1 VKYSP
6 KQGAGQDLDY
16 NQLAEWDKE
25 YVWHPFTQMQMW
37 NAADPLIIERG
48 EGSYLIDVL
57 GNRYLDGISSLWVT
71 VHGHA
76 HPILTQAIKDQ
87 VDKIAHT
94 TLLGLANVPSI
105 QLAKKLVEITP
116 SGLTKVFY
124 SDAGATSVEIAL
136 KIAFQYWQQHTDP
149 QERQKKKFISLE
161 EAYHGDT
168 VGTIS
173 LGGKGLVHA
182 TYRDLLFEG
191 YRVPTPYCYRCSLG
205 QERDLCNLAC
215 LQVVEDIMVEHHQE
229 IAGMII
235 EPLVQGAAGML
246 TAPVGYLRK
255 IRELCTKYNILMI
268 ADEVAVGFG
277 RTGTLFAC
285 EQEGVS
291 PDIMCIAKGL
301 TGGYLPLA
309 ATLTTETI
317 FQAFLGEPRECKTFF
332 HGHTFTGNPVGCAVA
347 LANIEVIEQAHLI
360 QHVQALTQVLSGELE
375 RFSSLSH
382 VGDIR
387 QKGLMVGIELVRD
400 KQTKEPYIIEDN
412 VGHQVILEARRHGL
426 IIRPLGNVIVL
437 MPILAMSEEELQE
450 VISITYQAIKNVTER
465 EST

>member
-1 VKYSP
+1 MK
-6 KQGAGQDLDY
+6 LDY
-16 NQLAEWDKE
+16 TQLAEWDKE

-48 EGSYLIDVL
+48 EGSYLIDVQ

-76 HPILTQAIKDQ
+76 HPILNQAIKDQ

-136 KIAFQYWQQHTDP
+136 KIAFQYWQQQTDP

-168 VGTIS
+168 VGAVS
-173 LGGKGLVHA
+173 VGGMDLFHA

-191 YRVPTPYCYRCSLG
+191 YRVPTPYCYRCPLG
-205 QERDLCNLAC
+205 LERDQCDLAC
-215 LQVVEDIMVEHHQE
+215 LQVVEDIMLEHHQE

-246 TAPVGYLRK
+246 MAPVGYLRK
-255 IRELCTKYNILMI
+255 IRELCTRYNILMI

-285 EQEGVS
+285 EQEEVS

-301 TGGYLPLA
+301 TGGYLPVA

-347 LANIEVIEQAHLI
+347 LANIELIEQTRLI
-360 QHVQALTQVLSGELE
+360 QHVQDLARMLSGELE
-375 RFSSLSH
+375 RFKSLSH

-387 QKGLMVGIELVRD
+387 QRGLMVGIELVRD
-400 KQTKEPYIIEDN
+400 KQTKEPYTLEENI
-412 VGHQVILEARRHGL
+412 GHQVVLEARRHGL
-426 IIRPLGNVIVL
+426 IIRPLGDVLVL
-437 MPILAMSEEELQE
+437 MPILAMSEEELQQ
-450 VISITYQAIKNVTER
+450 VLAITYQAIKNVTEGKR
-465 EST
+465 NDK

>member
-1 VKYSP
+1 MK
-6 KQGAGQDLDY
+6 LDY
-16 NQLAEWDKE
+16 DQLAEWDKE
-25 YVWHPFTQMQMW
+25 YVWHPFTQMQTW
-37 NAADPLIIERG
+37 NTEDPLIIERG
-48 EGSYLIDVL
+48 EGSYLIDVQ
-57 GNRYLDGISSLWVT
+57 GNRYLDGTSSLWVT

-136 KIAFQYWQQHTDP
+136 KIAYQYWHQQSDL
-149 QERQKKKFISLE
+149 QERQKKKKFISLE
-161 EAYHGDT
+161 DAYHGDT

-173 LGGKGLVHA
+173 VGGMGLVHA

-191 YRVPTPYCYRCSLG
+191 YRVPSPHCYRCPLD
-205 QERDLCNLAC
+205 QEREQCNLAC
-215 LQVVEDIMVEHHQE
+215 LQAVEDLMAEHHKE

-235 EPLVQGAAGML
+235 EPLVQGAAGMI
-246 TAPVGYLRK
+246 TAPAGYLRK

-317 FQAFLGEPRECKTFF
+317 FRAFLGEPRERKTFF

-347 LANIEVIEQAHLI
+347 LANIEVIEQTGLI
-360 QHVQALTQVLSGELE
+360 QHIKDSARMLSGELE
-375 RFSSLSH
+375 SFKSLSH
-382 VGDIR
+382 VGNIR
-387 QKGLMVGIELVRD
+387 QRGLMVGIELVRD
-400 KQTKEPYIIEDN
+400 KQTKEPYPLEETM
-412 VGHQVILEARRHGL
+412 GHQVILEARRNGL
-426 IIRPLGNVIVL
+426 IIRPLGNVLVL
-437 MPILAMSEEELQE
+437 MPILAMSEEELRQMLA
-450 VISITYQAIKNVTER
+450 ITYQAIKDVTER
-465 EST
+465 ESQ

>member
-1 VKYSP
+1 M
-6 KQGAGQDLDY
+6 A
-16 NQLAEWDKE
+16 
-25 YVWHPFTQMQMW
+25 
-37 NAADPLIIERG
+37 
-48 EGSYLIDVL
+48 
-57 GNRYLDGISSLWVT
+57 
-71 VHGHA
+71 
-76 HPILTQAIKDQ
+76 
-87 VDKIAHT
+87 
-94 TLLGLANVPSI
+94 
-105 QLAKKLVEITP
+105 
-116 SGLTKVFY
+116 
-124 SDAGATSVEIAL
+124 
-136 KIAFQYWQQHTDP
+136 
-149 QERQKKKFISLE
+149 
-161 EAYHGDT
+161 
-168 VGTIS
+168 
-173 LGGKGLVHA
+173 
-182 TYRDLLFEG
+182 
-191 YRVPTPYCYRCSLG
+191 
-205 QERDLCNLAC
+205 
-215 LQVVEDIMVEHHQE
+215 EHHQE

-347 LANIEVIEQAHLI
+347 LANIEVIEQTRLI
-360 QHVQALTQVLSGELE
+360 QHVQDLARMLSGELE
-375 RFSSLSH
+375 RFKSLSH

-400 KQTKEPYIIEDN
+400 KQTKEPYTLEENI
-412 VGHQVILEARRHGL
+412 GHQVILEARRHGL

-437 MPILAMSEEELQE
+437 MPILAMSEEELQQ

-465 EST
+465 ESQ

>member
-1 VKYSP
+1 MK
-6 KQGAGQDLDY
+6 LDY
-16 NQLAEWDKE
+16 AQLAEWDKE
-25 YVWHPFTQMQMW
+25 YVWHPFTQMQTW

-71 VHGHA
+71 VHGHT

-116 SGLTKVFY
+116 TGLTKVFY

-136 KIAFQYWQQHTDP
+136 KIAFQYWHQHTDP
-149 QERQKKKFISLE
+149 QERQKKKFVSLE

-168 VGTIS
+168 VGAIS
-173 LGGKGLVHA
+173 VGGKGLVYA

-191 YRVPTPYCYRCSLG
+191 YRVPTPYCYRCPLG
-205 QERDLCNLAC
+205 RERDQCNLAC
-215 LQVVEDIMVEHHQE
+215 LQVVEDIMAEHHQE
-229 IAGMII
+229 IVGMII
-235 EPLVQGAAGML
+235 EPLVQGAAGMI
-246 TAPVGYLRK
+246 TAPDGYLRK

-317 FQAFLGEPRECKTFF
+317 FHAFLGEPRECKTFF

-347 LANIEVIEQAHLI
+347 LANIEVIEQTQLI
-360 QHVQALTQVLSGELE
+360 QHIKDSARMLSGELE
-375 RFSSLSH
+375 KFKSLSH
-382 VGDIR
+382 VGNIR
-387 QKGLMVGIELVRD
+387 QRGLMVGIELVRD
-400 KQTKEPYIIEDN
+400 KQTKEPYTLEENI
-412 VGHQVILEARRHGL
+412 GHQVILEARRNGL
-426 IIRPLGNVIVL
+426 IIRPLGNVLVL
-437 MPILAMSEEELQE
+437 MPVLAMSEEQLQQML
-450 VISITYQAIKNVTER
+450 SITYQAIKNVTER
-465 EST
+465 ES